1 MILDASALL
10 AYLQQERG
18 CLLVEHVLPV
28 AFMSTV
34 NWCEVVQKLNA
45 RSIDDKAICK
55 NLEVLGLRF
64 VAFNKQHADT
74 AGELWPITAP
84 FGLSLG
90 DRACLATGLIE
101 KMPIMTADKIW
112 QNLPL
117 SLEIQLI
124 R

>member
-10 AYLQQERG
+10 AYLQQEQG
-18 CLLVEHVLPV
+18 CLLVEHVLPM

-34 NWCEVVQKLNA
+34 NWCEVVQKLHA

-55 NLEVLGLRF
+55 NLEILGLRF
-64 VAFNKQHADT
+64 IPFNKQHADT
-74 AGELWPITAP
+74 AGELWPMTAP

-90 DRACLATGLIE
+90 DRACLATGSIE

>member
-10 AYLQQERG
+10 AYLQQEQG
-18 CLLVEHVLPV
+18 CLLVEHGLPV

-34 NWCEVVQKLNA
+34 NWCEVVQKLHA
-45 RSIDDKAICK
+45 RSIDDKAIGK
-55 NLEVLGLRF
+55 NLEILGLRF
-64 VAFNKQHADT
+64 IAFNKQHADT
-74 AGELWPITAP
+74 AGELWPMTAP

>member
-10 AYLQQERG
+10 AYLQQEQG

-34 NWCEVVQKLNA
+34 NWCEVVQKLHA

-55 NLEVLGLRF
+55 NLEILGLRF
-64 VAFNKQHADT
+64 VAFNRQHADT
-74 AGELWPITAP
+74 AGELWPMTAP

-101 KMPIMTADKIW
+101 KMPVMTADKIW

>member
-18 CLLVEHVLPV
+18 CLLVEHILPV

-74 AGELWPITAP
+74 AGELWPITPP

-90 DRACLATGLIE
+90 DRACLATGLVE
-101 KMPIMTADKIW
+101 KLPIMTADKIW

-117 SLEIQLI
+117 SIEIQLI

>member
-10 AYLQQERG
+10 AYLQQEPG
-18 CLLVEHVLPV
+18 CWQVEQVLSV

-34 NWCEVVQKLNA
+34 NWCEVVQKLHA
-45 RSIDDKAICK
+45 RSIDDKAVYK
-55 NLEVLGLRF
+55 NLEILGLRF
-64 VAFNKQHADT
+64 IAFNREHADM
-74 AGELWPITAP
+74 AGELWSMTAP

-101 KMPIMTADKIW
+101 KIPVMTADQVW

-117 SLEIQLI
+117 SLGIKLI

>member
-10 AYLQQERG
+10 AYLQQEQG

-34 NWCEVVQKLNA
+34 NWCEVVQKLHA
-45 RSIDDKAICK
+45 RSIDDKAIYK
-55 NLEVLGLRF
+55 NLEILGLRF
-64 VAFNKQHADT
+64 VAFNMQHADT
-74 AGELWPITAP
+74 AGELWPMTAP